1 MSFIESERF
10 DRARS
15 WEYARANRR
24 SPAFIGDPFMK
35 KNPPL
40 RKFLLFVSM
49 FLPIAV
55 LGNRPFSAIAGE
67 SGFFFKDTR
76 TDWSVELLQPDDP
89 TIRQAGAEFKRA
101 LKIIS
106 GADFPDST
114 VSSSENFRVK
124 IGVKPELEKTPD
136 LIRIETNGK
145 NLLLVGGSPRSALYA
160 VYEFL
165 RRELGVRWLWP
176 GDDGE
181 FMPVRNELRLP
192 EISISITPGFKYRG
206 FHMCGDW
213 YRVKEFHL
221 WMARNLLNSHRH
233 GNYSF
238 PDREL
243 GFYRIYSNHNV
254 FPPKECFKTNPE
266 FYSLRNGK
274 RLECQIC
281 VGSRGCLEVIADK
294 LTGELK
300 NKPDIDV
307 LSLFLPDN
315 QEYCQCE
322 KCSGK
327 TVSTGFFD
335 FYSELTEIL
344 KERFPRLR
352 FATLAYQGYLDVPDT
367 PIQNSEF
374 IEVAT
379 HDRCNIHRLNDP
391 SCERNVR
398 VMKLFEEW
406 KKTGVSIGN
415 YGYEY
420 DIFSNANLFLPFFSV
435 LSDSVKTNQELGSIV
450 ILPEV
455 ILSPKDGPDERV
467 GTVANRISQYVMAR
481 MMTDPGAD
489 WREIL
494 RDYCDYAFGPAA
506 KPIFEYLVE
515 MDRQWYS
522 MPIHRGILGTPAG
535 LAEELIT
542 SEILKTA
549 EKKFCEA
556 EKLLREAENGVI
568 ASEYENLAVNRAAY
582 EREKVLFREW
592 ERFLQ
597 DENRQEIPRV
607 EEPEKMDSPGL
618 QTPGMNCRIFWNE
631 KGITIRNYSAP
642 VEIGLSTGL
651 GGENW
656 FFRICE
662 DGSREQWKISE
673 LGVRET
679 LNADW
684 EVRENETGEFFIPFA
699 SLHVEPPLP
708 GTVWQFRILESG
720 KVWPLK
726 EYWAGFS
733 FSNVSK
739 TGRKLAFWTGSMK
752 RDESGL
758 KSFGSS
764 MREKG
769 WDVKVAR
776 TADEFLE
783 LAPDAYWL
791 KNPMFDEKLAPECW
805 EKIRKDVENGKLA
818 VFLSYSPLPIDEYF
832 HSDLGV
838 RLKGIQNIS
847 LAQRRSNYWLD
858 GSWMKTPNDL
868 TRSLQRQITPAYYL
882 DLAKPE
888 KWHILATMP
897 KSSEE
902 LDERLV
908 YAALT
913 RYGKGAILL
922 LSADPRIPL
931 PQILENVQ
939 EHFSEFNAK

>member
-1 MSFIESERF
+1 M
-10 DRARS
+10 
-15 WEYARANRR
+15 
-24 SPAFIGDPFMK
+24 GK
-35 KNPPL
+35 KPLL
-40 RKFLLFVSM
+40 RKILLF
-49 FLPIAV
+49 FLPFLTIF
-55 LGNRPFSAIAGE
+55 LCGNGPSRAFASE
-67 SGFFFKDTR
+67 TELFFKDGR
-76 TDWSVELLQPDDP
+76 TDWSVELLQPEDP
-89 TIRQAGAEFKRA
+89 TIRQADIEFKRA
-101 LKIIS
+101 LKKIS
-106 GADFPDST
+106 GADFPD
-114 VSSSENFRVK
+114 VADSSGSGRRVK
-124 IGVKPELEKTPD
+124 IGVLSEMEKTPD
-136 LIRIETNGK
+136 LIRIETEGE

-181 FMPVRNELRLP
+181 FMPVKSEWRLP
-192 EISISITPGFKYRG
+192 KLSFSMTPQFKYRG

-213 YRVKEFHL
+213 YRVKEFHH

-238 PDREL
+238 PDSEL

-254 FPPKECFKTNPE
+254 FPPKEYFKTNPE

-281 VGSRGCLEVIADK
+281 VSSRECLEVIADK
-294 LTGELK
+294 LTEELK
-300 NKPDIDV
+300 SKPDIDV

-322 KCSGK
+322 KCAKK

-335 FYSELTEIL
+335 FYSDLTDVL

-352 FATLAYQGYLDVPDT
+352 FATLAYQGYLDAPDS
-367 PIQNSEF
+367 PIRNSEF
-374 IEVAT
+374 IEIAT

-398 VMKLFEEW
+398 TMKRFNDW
-406 KKTGVSIGN
+406 KKTGVAIGN

-420 DIFSNANLFLPFFSV
+420 DIFSSVNLFLPFFSV
-435 LSDSVKTNQELGSIV
+435 LADSVKANGELGSII

-455 ILSPKDGPDERV
+455 ALSPKDGPEERV
-467 GTVANRISQYVMAR
+467 GTIANRISQYVMAR
-481 MMTDPGAD
+481 LMTEPDAD
-489 WREIL
+489 WKEIL

-515 MDRQWYS
+515 MDRQWNS
-522 MPIHRGILGTPAG
+522 MTIHRGILGTPVG

-542 SEILKTA
+542 PEIRKLA
-549 EKKFCEA
+549 EQRFNEA
-556 EKLLREAENGVI
+556 ERLLREAESKAESSTESKAENGAIV
-568 ASEYENLAVNRAAY
+568 SGGESLALNRAAF
-582 EREKVLFREW
+582 EREKALFRQW
-592 ERFLQ
+592 ERFSQ
-597 DENRQEIPRV
+597 DENRLEIPRV
-607 EEPEKMDSPGL
+607 EEPETMTSPGL
-618 QTPGMNCRIFWNE
+618 QIPGTGSRIFWNE
-631 KGITIRNYSAP
+631 KGITVRNASTP
-642 VEIGLSTGL
+642 VELGLSTGL

-673 LGVRET
+673 LGVREA
-679 LNADW
+679 LNATW
-684 EVRENETGEFFIPFA
+684 AVRAGKVGEFFIPFA
-699 SLHVEPPLP
+699 LLEVETPLP
-708 GTVWQFRILESG
+708 GTVWQFRLSDSG
-720 KVWPLK
+720 KVWPPT

-733 FSNVSK
+733 FSNALK
-739 TGRKLAFWTGSMK
+739 TGRKLGFWSGSMT
-752 RDESGL
+752 RDEAGL
-758 KSFGSS
+758 KSFASS
-764 MREKG
+764 MKEKG
-769 WDVKVAR
+769 WDVQVAR
-776 TADEFLE
+776 TTEEFLALDPE
-783 LAPDAYWL
+783 AYWL
-791 KNPMFDEKLAPECW
+791 KNPMFEEKLAPECW
-805 EKIRKDVENGKLA
+805 EKVRKDVENGRLV
-818 VFLSYSPLPIDEYF
+818 VFLSYSRLPIADFFGDSEL
-832 HSDLGV
+832 DV
-838 RLKGIQNIS
+838 RVGAIQNIS

-868 TRSLQRQITPAYYL
+868 SRPLKRQITPAYYL

-897 KSSEE
+897 KSADE

-908 YAALT
+908 YVALT
-913 RYGKGAILL
+913 RFGKGAILL

-939 EHFSEFNAK
+939 EHFSEFETK